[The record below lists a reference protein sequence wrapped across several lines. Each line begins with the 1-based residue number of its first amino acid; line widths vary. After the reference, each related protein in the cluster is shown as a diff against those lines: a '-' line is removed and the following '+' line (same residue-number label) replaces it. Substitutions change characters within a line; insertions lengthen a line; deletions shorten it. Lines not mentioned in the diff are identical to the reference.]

1 MLRLKKDGKVI
12 ARFRSWTDMTRF
24 IIKKYRLKN
33 FAGFKSMKTRGS
45 IVDLELQLAEHDGD
59 KAKQSRKKTRKKR
72 LR

>member
-45 IVDLELQLAEHDGD
+45 IVDLELQLAEPERA
-59 KAKQSRKKTRKKR
+59 KARPRRKKTGKKR

>member
-33 FAGFKSMKTRGS
+33 FAGFKSMKTKGNT
-45 IVDLELQLAEHDGD
+45 VDLELQLAKSESC
-59 KAKQSRKKTRKKR
+59 KAKFSHQKARKRR
-72 LR
+72 R